1 MDTSKKFIEMCWK
14 AKEIQEHNGEWGDFY
29 FVRGELFIHNGRELL
44 ENKDSS
50 WDYEHIIKKVW
61 LPRQDQL
68 QKIIGVENYRH
79 PLDMLS
85 FLVDFKLFDSDY
97 LNYCKLIDEMNYC
110 ESFKT
115 VDQLWLVF
123 VMWEIYK
130 KRWTGKNWIGGND
143 E

>member
-1 MDTSKKFIEMCWK
+1 
-14 AKEIQEHNGEWGDFY
+14 
-29 FVRGELFIHNGRELL
+29 
-44 ENKDSS
+44 
-50 WDYEHIIKKVW
+50 
-61 LPRQDQL
+61 
-68 QKIIGVENYRH
+68 
-79 PLDMLS
+79 
-85 FLVDFKLFDSDY
+85 LFDSDY